1 MLNANNFSEEKIS
14 KCFWPECC
22 CLLCLLHLLPCPSLF
37 SMLPNFI
44 EIPGKDP
51 IRSIDFL
58 RHALMIGCR
67 CPPEYDNSCSLLLTV
82 LPLSFAIG
90 TLIYFRLYDC
100 SHKSIKYSGPQ
111 ICIRVENQNMKQG
124 GYMTYVSWQPTLIG
138 RWSSYME
145 NGKCRTSTIFTVLLC
160 LL

>member
-1 MLNANNFSEEKIS
+1 MLNANNFREEKFS

-44 EIPGKDP
+44 EFPGKDP

-82 LPLSFAIG
+82 SCTFICNWDIDIFSLVWLQSQKHKI
-90 TLIYFRLYDC
+90 FRTPNLHQ
-100 SHKSIKYSGPQ
+100 SRKSKYEARGL
-111 ICIRVENQNMKQG
+111 
-124 GYMTYVSWQPTLIG
+124 YVSWQPTLMG
-138 RWSSYME
+138 RWLSYME

>member
-1 MLNANNFSEEKIS
+1 
-14 KCFWPECC
+14 
-22 CLLCLLHLLPCPSLF
+22 
-37 SMLPNFI
+37 MLPNFI
-44 EIPGKDP
+44 EFPGKDP

-90 TLIYFRLYDC
+90 TLKYFRLYDC

-124 GYMTYVSWQPTLIG
+124 GYMSHDNQHLWDDDYLTWKMENVELVLSLQLYCAYSRQEIYPKCKTFPCGFRTRFLVPKRTSLDPTL
-138 RWSSYME
+138 
-145 NGKCRTSTIFTVLLC
+145 
-160 LL
+160 